1 MKTVVK
7 TDSSKSLFLLFKKE
21 IVGCEVG
28 LFASLLCVKCK
39 DVTLKYFFF
48 YIFKTIFTETIIM
61 KSSVK
66 RELLSLCC
74 GV

>member
-1 MKTVVK
+1 MLLGAETMVK

-39 DVTLKYFFF
+39 DVTLKYFFLH
-48 YIFKTIFTETIIM
+48 I
-61 KSSVK
+61 
-66 RELLSLCC
+66 
-74 GV
+74 